1 MALLQTLQNLQIL
14 FKTQF
19 ALTMDLTLCI
29 LVRENLT
36 VTTDE
41 ELKPFAPFQFKVT
54 KIGKGTDITTGYIKD
69 RKFSMRNWRS
79 LGPFADCYSISKGE
93 SGVFSGPGDSGA
105 GVFWVETDERQKP
118 LGILLGSLPKSQLKV
133 VCKIDKFLNALDLK
147 IVRFVNQEL
156 NTENV

>member
-1 MALLQTLQNLQIL
+1 
-14 FKTQF
+14 
-19 ALTMDLTLCI
+19 MDLTLCI

-41 ELKPFAPFQFKVT
+41 ELKPFAPFQCKVT
-54 KIGKGTDITTGYIKD
+54 KIGKRTGITTGYIKD
-69 RKFSMRNWRS
+69 RTFSMKNWRG
-79 LGPFADCYSISKGE
+79 LGLFADCYSISKGE
-93 SGVFSGPGDSGA
+93 SGVFSRKGDSGA

-118 LGILLGSLPKSQLKV
+118 LGILLGGLPKNQLKV
-133 VCKIDKFLNALDLK
+133 VCKIDKFLNALGLK